1 MKEEQYRAFQR
12 ELQDTQQSLRH
23 TENALADLKSEQDE
37 IGNNTKQLNQL
48 FQTQNKTIEDY
59 ADVLG
64 NRLVR
69 SIQNGTASSRDLQ
82 KAFRLVGKDALG
94 ASVDV
99 DEIRQA
105 LNKLDS
111 GEASIKG
118 VRKELQKLSNDAGE
132 AEGAIDKLG
141 DKLGGLEGAIGGIG
155 AGLGLDAIIEKSL
168 EMAI

>member
-1 MKEEQYRAFQR
+1 M
-12 ELQDTQQSLRH
+12 QDTQQSLRH

-82 KAFRLVGKDALG
+82 KAFD
-94 ASVDV
+94 
-99 DEIRQA
+99 
-105 LNKLDS
+105 
-111 GEASIKG
+111 
-118 VRKELQKLSNDAGE
+118 
-132 AEGAIDKLG
+132 
-141 DKLGGLEGAIGGIG
+141 
-155 AGLGLDAIIEKSL
+155 
-168 EMAI
+168 